1 MIWIWFQT
9 ATNHFYSIY
18 SYTHIQIVIAAIK
31 YAKKHN
37 LQISIKSTG
46 HSYFAAHTKAGSLML
61 NMRDYAK
68 YASGN
73 DKIIECGSVDSSD
86 DDVLGDACT
95 LATAR
100 EKDAYIRVG
109 GGQTWSEV
117 YNAVN
122 ASNAVGNLSKSY
134 GIAGGGS
141 GSVGA
146 AG

>member
-1 MIWIWFQT
+1 
-9 ATNHFYSIY
+9 
-18 SYTHIQIVIAAIK
+18 
-31 YAKKHN
+31 
-37 LQISIKSTG
+37 
-46 HSYFAAHTKAGSLML
+46 ML
-61 NMRDYAK
+61 NMRDYVK
-68 YASGN
+68 YASGD
-73 DKIIECGSVDSSD
+73 DKVIECDTADSFD
-86 DDVLGDACT
+86 AALGDACT

-100 EKDAYIRVG
+100 KKDAYIRVG

-134 GIAGGGS
+134 GIGGGGA

>member
-1 MIWIWFQT
+1 M
-9 ATNHFYSIY
+9 
-18 SYTHIQIVIAAIK
+18 IAAIK
-31 YAKKHN
+31 HAKKHN

-46 HSYFAAHTKAGSLML
+46 HSYFGAHTKAGSLML

-73 DKIIECGSVDSSD
+73 DKIIKCDTADSSD
-86 DDVLGDACT
+86 DDELGDACT

-100 EKDAYIRVG
+100 KKDAYIRVG

-122 ASNAVGNLSKSY
+122 ASNAVGNLSKTY
-134 GIAGGGS
+134 GVGGGAA

>member
-1 MIWIWFQT
+1 M
-9 ATNHFYSIY
+9 
-18 SYTHIQIVIAAIK
+18 IAAIK
-31 YAKKHN
+31 HAKKHN

-73 DKIIECGSVDSSD
+73 DKVIECDTDSSD
-86 DDVLGDACT
+86 DDELGDACT
-95 LATAR
+95 LALATAR
-100 EKDAYIRVG
+100 KKDAYIRVG

-134 GIAGGGS
+134 GVAGGAA

>member
-1 MIWIWFQT
+1 
-9 ATNHFYSIY
+9 
-18 SYTHIQIVIAAIK
+18 
-31 YAKKHN
+31 
-37 LQISIKSTG
+37 
-46 HSYFAAHTKAGSLML
+46 ML

-68 YASGN
+68 YASDN
-73 DKIIECGSVDSSD
+73 DKVIECGSVDSSD
-86 DDVLGDACT
+86 DDALGDACT

-100 EKDAYIRVG
+100 KKDAYIRVG

-134 GIAGGGS
+134 GVAGGAA

>member
-1 MIWIWFQT
+1 
-9 ATNHFYSIY
+9 
-18 SYTHIQIVIAAIK
+18 
-31 YAKKHN
+31 
-37 LQISIKSTG
+37 
-46 HSYFAAHTKAGSLML
+46 ML

-68 YASGN
+68 YASDN
-73 DKIIECGSVDSSD
+73 DKVIECGSVDSSD
-86 DDVLGDACT
+86 DDALGDACT

-100 EKDAYIRVG
+100 KKDAYIRVG

-122 ASNAVGNLSKSY
+122 ASNAVGNLSKNY
-134 GIAGGGS
+134 GIVGGGA

>member
-1 MIWIWFQT
+1 
-9 ATNHFYSIY
+9 
-18 SYTHIQIVIAAIK
+18 
-31 YAKKHN
+31 
-37 LQISIKSTG
+37 
-46 HSYFAAHTKAGSLML
+46 ML

-73 DKIIECGSVDSSD
+73 DKVIECGTDSSD
-86 DDVLGDACT
+86 AALGDACT

-100 EKDAYIRVG
+100 KKDAYIRVG

-134 GIAGGGS
+134 AIAGGGV

>member
-1 MIWIWFQT
+1 MNCIC
-9 ATNHFYSIY
+9 Y
-18 SYTHIQIVIAAIK
+18 YTVISAIK

-46 HSYFAAHTKAGSLML
+46 HSFSGAHTKAGSLML

-68 YASGN
+68 YALGN
-73 DKIIECGSVDSSD
+73 GKVIECGSVDSSY

-122 ASNAVGNLSKSY
+122 ASNAVGNLSKMY
-134 GIAGGGS
+134 GIVGGGS

>member
-1 MIWIWFQT
+1 MC
-9 ATNHFYSIY
+9 Y
-18 SYTHIQIVIAAIK
+18 YTVISAIK
-31 YAKKHN
+31 YAKNHY

-73 DKIIECGSVDSSD
+73 DKIIECDTDSSAD
-86 DDVLGDACT
+86 DELGDACT

-100 EKDAYIRVG
+100 KKDAYIRVG

-122 ASNAVGNLSKSY
+122 ASNAVGNLSKTY
-134 GIAGGGS
+134 GIAGGAA

>member
-1 MIWIWFQT
+1 
-9 ATNHFYSIY
+9 
-18 SYTHIQIVIAAIK
+18 
-31 YAKKHN
+31 
-37 LQISIKSTG
+37 
-46 HSYFAAHTKAGSLML
+46 ML
-61 NMRDYAK
+61 NMRDYTK

-73 DKIIECGSVDSSD
+73 NKIIECGTDSSD
-86 DDVLGDACT
+86 AALGDACT

-100 EKDAYIRVG
+100 KKDAYIRVG

-122 ASNAVGNLSKSY
+122 ASNAVGDLSKSY
-134 GIAGGGS
+134 GIAGGGA

>member
-1 MIWIWFQT
+1 MLL
-9 ATNHFYSIY
+9 
-18 SYTHIQIVIAAIK
+18 IVISAIK
-31 YAKKHN
+31 HAKKHN

-46 HSYFAAHTKAGSLML
+46 HSYFGAHTEAGSLML

-73 DKIIECGSVDSSD
+73 DKVIECGSADSSD
-86 DDVLGDACT
+86 VALGDACT

-100 EKDAYIRVG
+100 KKDAYIRVG

-122 ASNAVGNLSKSY
+122 ASNAVGNLSKTY
-134 GIAGGGS
+134 GIGGGGA